1 MVLVRL
7 ILRGLRRWLWGW
19 LARVKKVVSFLCL
32 LTIGLFAEKPNLL
45 LLKSYNSDINVTNWL
60 ISEKLDGVR
69 AYWDGKKL
77 ISRNGKEFTAPTWFT
92 KGFPSFEIDGELWT
106 KRGDFENIISI
117 VNTQTPHDGWKKI
130 SYQIFEVPH
139 QKGTLLMRLEVLK
152 KWLMKN
158 PNEFIKIIPQ
168 KVCKGSIHL
177 KRLLSEV
184 EQKGAEGLVVRKP
197 NALYVGKR
205 SSGSLKVKSF
215 MDDECVVTGYTK
227 GHGKFEGL
235 VGALLCKWNDRT
247 LKIGSGLSVEER
259 KKPPMLGENI
269 TFKYNGLT
277 KYGNP
282 KFPVFLRVRKIK

>member
-1 MVLVRL
+1 MIMVRVLLLLLVF
-7 ILRGLRRWLWGW
+7 
-19 LARVKKVVSFLCL
+19 VSFS
-32 LTIGLFAEKPNLL
+32 FSEKPSLL

-139 QKGTLLMRLEVLK
+139 QKGGLLERLSVLE
-152 KWLMKN
+152 KWLGKN
-158 PNEFIKIIPQ
+158 PNEFIKILPQ
-168 KVCKGSIHL
+168 KVCKGSEYL
-177 KRLLSEV
+177 EKLLDELMAR
-184 EQKGAEGLVVRKP
+184 GAEGLVVREP
-197 NALYVGKR
+197 NALYVAKR
-205 SSGSLKVKSF
+205 SAKALKVKKAE
-215 MDDECVVTGYTK
+215 DDECVVKGYTK
-227 GHGKFEGL
+227 GQGKFEGL
-235 VGALLCKWNDRT
+235 VGALLCEWKDRV
-247 LKIGSGLSVEER
+247 LKIGSGLSDDDR
-259 KKPPMLGENI
+259 KNPPVIDANI

-282 KFPVFLRVRKIK
+282 KFPVFLRVRNLP